1 MRGCVSKEGPPP
13 NAVLR
18 EEHQALAAPVR
29 EEQELWLKL
38 MTCLFAQY
46 IIIPYNTSTYRQM
59 VRHG

>member
-1 MRGCVSKEGPPP
+1 MRSCVSKEGSPP

-18 EEHQALAAPVR
+18 EEHQALAAPVQ

-46 IIIPYNTSTYRQM
+46 IIIPYNTL
-59 VRHG
+59 